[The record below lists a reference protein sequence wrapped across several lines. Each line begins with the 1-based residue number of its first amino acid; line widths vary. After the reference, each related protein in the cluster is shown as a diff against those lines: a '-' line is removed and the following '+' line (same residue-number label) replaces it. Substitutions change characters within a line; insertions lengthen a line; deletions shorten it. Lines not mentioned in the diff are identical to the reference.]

1 MLYYLKKDDIEKVD
15 FEEDKDYLCVA
26 SFEDLEKNA
35 KKIGIKSELIE
46 LWAKGITSKYESNYG
61 FDYVSLIVP
70 NKDEL
75 LDESTRICIY
85 FKKKLLLLITN
96 NDSDINKIIGEI
108 FESIDKSSS
117 LAKILYVLFDKLTM
131 EDTYILDDL
140 EQEISELEEAVL
152 TSLENNYLNKI
163 MILRKKLLKYKRY
176 YEQFY
181 NIVEGIEENENG
193 LIDKNTLK
201 SFRIVKN
208 RVNRLYSSVINLR
221 DYVSQVREAY
231 QAQVDISQNN
241 LMKIFTVVT
250 SIFLP
255 LSLIVGWY
263 GMNFTYMPELR
274 SKFGY
279 PSVIIVS
286 LLVVAGCIIYFKR
299 KKYL

>member
-1 MLYYLKKDDIEKVD
+1 MLYYLKKDDIGKV
-15 FEEDKDYLCVA
+15 ELGEDKDYLCVA
-26 SFEDLEKNA
+26 SFEDLEKNTE
-35 KKIGIKSELIE
+35 KIGIKSELIE
-46 LWAKGITSKYESNYG
+46 LWSKGITSKYESNYG

-70 NKDEL
+70 NKGEL

-85 FKKKLLLLITN
+85 FKKNLLLLITN
-96 NDSDINKIIGEI
+96 NDSYFNKVIDDI
-108 FESIDKSSS
+108 FEATDKSSS
-117 LAKILYVLFDKLTM
+117 LARILYILFDKLTI
-131 EDTYILDDL
+131 EDTYILDDI

-152 TSLENNYLNKI
+152 TSLENNYLSKI
-163 MILRKKLLKYKRY
+163 MILRKKLLKFKRY

-181 NIVEGIEENENG
+181 NITEGLEENENG

-263 GMNFTYMPELR
+263 GMNFNMPEF
-274 SKFGY
+274 SWENGY
-279 PSVIIVS
+279 IFVIS
-286 LLVVAGCIIYFKR
+286 LSLMVFCTCIILFK
-299 KKYL
+299 KKKWF